1 MISGL
6 EKEKLINNYCI
17 KKMKKKLSIVL
28 IALAGLFVQA
38 QNNEACLEN
47 LSFMGQLVKEKN
59 PEAYDYLTILRK
71 DCPSFD
77 KGIYSWGELAIKIK
91 IDKATTPQEKEKY
104 ARDLIKFY
112 GEHDLNFPNNGAGNK
127 MKKGLV
133 LFDYKIGTDKEIYD
147 LLDEAFKTDYA
158 NFKYAKAMYVYFEIL
173 VKEHKANNG
182 VELQQVFDKYDDL
195 SQKLV
200 EEEDELT
207 TEKDALLSKEEAGEV
222 LADREAK
229 RKEKIE
235 SNLEIFAGV
244 KNDMDN
250 IILELSTCEKLIP
263 FYKNAFE
270 TNKGNEEWL
279 KRAAD
284 RLEAKG
290 CDTDPLFSKISEAL
304 YKLNPSA
311 AAAEKLGVVEYQR
324 KNISKA
330 MDYFNQ
336 AADLYKDNSKK
347 ANVYFKMASIYS
359 KTNKVQARNYARKTL
374 AAKPSYGKAY
384 LLIAQLYGSSINDCG
399 TDQFEKRAM
408 YWLAAQYCDKA
419 GAADSSIKAV
429 ASKTAAQYRASAPTT
444 SEIFSEGKSGQRIAF
459 NCWVGESVVVP
470 SIGK

>member
-1 MISGL
+1 MKTKFTFL
-6 EKEKLINNYCI
+6 LIT
-17 KKMKKKLSIVL
+17 
-28 IALAGLFVQA
+28 IASLFVQA
-38 QNNEACLEN
+38 QNSEVCTEN

-59 PEAYDYLTILRK
+59 AEAYDYLTILRK
-71 DCPSFD
+71 DCPSFH
-77 KGIYSWGELAIKIK
+77 KSIYSFGEAAIKLK
-91 IDKATTPQEKEKY
+91 IDKATSPVEKEKFV
-104 ARDLIKFY
+104 RDLMKLY
-112 GEHDLNFPNNGAGNK
+112 DEHDQNFPSNGAGNK

-133 LFDYKIGTDKEIYD
+133 LFENKIGTDKEIYD
-147 LLDEAFKTDYA
+147 LLDDAFKTDYA
-158 NFKYAKAMYVYFEIL
+158 NFKYAKAMYVYFELL
-173 VKEHKANNG
+173 VKDFKAGNKG
-182 VELQQVFDKYDDL
+182 VELQQIFDKYDDL

-207 TEKDALLSKEEAGEV
+207 NEKDALLNKQEAGEV
-222 LADREAK
+222 LLDKEIK

-235 SNLEIFAGV
+235 SNLEIFSGV

-250 IILELSTCEKLIP
+250 IILELSTCDKLVP
-263 FYKNAFE
+263 FYQKGFDA
-270 TNKGNEEWL
+270 NKGNEEWL
-279 KRAAD
+279 KRAAN

-311 AAAEKLGVVEYQR
+311 DAAEKLGVVEYQR

-359 KTNKVQARNYARKTL
+359 KSNKVQARTYARKAL
-374 AAKPSYGKAY
+374 SVKPSYGKAY
-384 LLIAQLYGSSINDCG
+384 LLIASLYGSSINDCG
-399 TDQFEKRAM
+399 NDQFEKRAM

-419 GAADSSIKAV
+419 GAADSSLKSQASSN
-429 ASKTAAQYRASAPTT
+429 AAKYRAAAPSKT
-444 SEIFSEGKSGQRIAF
+444 EIFQSGKAGQRIAF

-470 SIGK
+470 NL

>member
-1 MISGL
+1 
-6 EKEKLINNYCI
+6 
-17 KKMKKKLSIVL
+17 MKKKLSIVL

-59 PEAYDYLTILRK
+59 AEAYDYLTILRK
-71 DCPSFD
+71 DCPAYHKS
-77 KGIYSWGELAIKIK
+77 IYSYGEIAIKLRLEN
-91 IDKATTPQEKEKY
+91 ATTPQDKEKY

>member
-6 EKEKLINNYCI
+6 KREKLINNYSV
-17 KKMKKKLSIVL
+17 KKMKTKLSLLL
-28 IALAGLFVQA
+28 IAIAGLFTQA
-38 QNNEACLEN
+38 QNTEACSEN
-47 LSFMGQLVKEKN
+47 LQLMAQDYKDKN
-59 PEAYDYLTILRK
+59 VVSAYDYLTLLRK
-71 DCPSFD
+71 DCPSFH
-77 KGIYSWGELAIKIK
+77 KTIYSYGELVIKMK
-91 IDKATTPQEKEKY
+91 IEKATTPQDKEKY
-104 ARDLIKFY
+104 ARDLMKFY
-112 GEHDLNFPNNGAGNK
+112 DEHDLNFPNNGAGNK

-133 LFDYKIGTDKEIYD
+133 LFDNKLGTDKEIYD
-147 LLDEAFKTDYA
+147 LLDNAFKTDYA

-173 VKEHKANNG
+173 VKDFKAGNKG
-182 VELQQVFDKYDDL
+182 VELQQIFDKYDDL

-207 TEKDALLSKEEAGEV
+207 NEKDGLLSKEEAGET
-222 LADREAK
+222 LADKEIK

-250 IILELSTCEKLIP
+250 IILELSTCDKLIP
-263 FYKNAFE
+263 FYQKGFE
-270 TNKGNEEWL
+270 SNKGNEEWL
-279 KRAAD
+279 KRAAN

-311 AAAEKLGVVEYQR
+311 EAAEKLGVVEYQR
-324 KNISKA
+324 KNISKS

-347 ANVYFKMASIYS
+347 ANVYYKMASIYS
-359 KTNKVQARNYARKTL
+359 KSNKVQARNYARKTL
-374 AAKPSYGKAY
+374 AVKPSYGKAY

-399 TDQFEKRAM
+399 NDQFEKRAM

-419 GAADSSIKAV
+419 GAADSSIKGL
-429 ASKTAAQYRASAPTT
+429 ASKTAASYRAAAPSKT
-444 SEIFSEGKSGQRIAF
+444 EIFQSGKAGQRIAF
-459 NCWVGESVVVP
+459 NCWVGESVAVP
-470 SIGK
+470 SL

>member
-1 MISGL
+1 
-6 EKEKLINNYCI
+6 
-17 KKMKKKLSIVL
+17 MKKKLSIVL

-59 PEAYDYLTILRK
+59 AEAYDYLTILRK
-71 DCPSFD
+71 DCPAYHKS
-77 KGIYSWGELAIKIK
+77 IYSYGEIAIKLRLEN
-91 IDKATTPQEKEKY
+91 ATTPQDKEKY

-173 VKEHKANNG
+173 VKEHKAKNG